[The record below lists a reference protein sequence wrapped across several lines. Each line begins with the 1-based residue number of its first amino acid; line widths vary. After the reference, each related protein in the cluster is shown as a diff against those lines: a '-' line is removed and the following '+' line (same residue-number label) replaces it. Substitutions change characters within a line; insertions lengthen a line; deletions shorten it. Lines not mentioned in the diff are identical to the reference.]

1 MKDILLTP
9 FRALWKIYFFVVF
22 SGTLLLL
29 YPVFLWNLQKP
40 ERFIT
45 CFRWMRFWGIL
56 LQIFGGVILIK
67 KQKSPLPEPPYIICA
82 NHSSYWDII
91 LMYRV
96 FKDYFVFMGKDELRN
111 WPLFHVF
118 FTKGMN
124 ILVNRNSSVGATK
137 ALQEAGQRI
146 DRGECVVIFPEGT
159 IPKTAPKMKPFKN
172 GAFRL
177 AIEKQVPIVPVT
189 FTANWKLLQG
199 SVFLKGKAGPGITK
213 AIIHEPVYTKG
224 LLADDVV
231 ELKNKVYR
239 IIESGLEKN

>member
-1 MKDILLTP
+1 MKDLLLTP
-9 FRALWKIYFFVVF
+9 FRALWKIYFFIIF

-40 ERFIT
+40 ERFVT
-45 CFRWMRFWGIL
+45 CFRWMRFWAVL
-56 LQIFGGVILIK
+56 LQIFGGVVLLRK
-67 KQKSPLPEPPYIICA
+67 YSSPLPKPPYIICA

-96 FKDYFVFMGKDELRN
+96 FRDYFVFMGKDELRN
-111 WPLFHVF
+111 WPVFHVF

-124 ILVNRNSSVGATK
+124 ILVNRKNPVGATK
-137 ALQEAGQRI
+137 ALQEAGERL

-159 IPKTAPKMKPFKN
+159 IPKTAPKMKAFKN

-177 AIEKQVPIVPVT
+177 AVEKQVPIVPVT
-189 FTANWKLLQG
+189 FTGNWKLLQG

-213 AIIHEPVYTKG
+213 AIVHSPVSTKG
-224 LLADDVV
+224 LSEEDIVP
-231 ELKNKVYR
+231 LKNKVYQ
-239 IIESGLEKN
+239 IIASGLEKS